1 MHPCRA
7 RIVFPALMWATTV
20 WADEAPLVDLALED
34 LARLEVATVSRKA
47 QKLSETSAAVTVL
60 TAEDIRRSGA
70 RSVPEA
76 LREVP
81 GVSVTQI
88 GAGRWAVGVRGYA
101 GRFSNKLLVLIDG
114 RSVYS
119 PLFSGVFWEALDVML
134 EDVERIEVVRGPGAS
149 LWGANAVNGVINIV
163 TRKATASR
171 GGLLSMRLDN
181 QGHPAVA
188 VRQGVELGGAGAL
201 RVFAKGNELAESRS
215 ASGESGVDGNRGWL
229 AGFRMDS
236 AGSGT
241 NAWMVQGNTY
251 RRSSRENLQTSA
263 QAGLP
268 LLLPLGADLE
278 GSSLVGRY
286 TWGLAGGE
294 ASLQGYVDTQRI
306 EAKNYGTGEVRTAD
320 LDFQH
325 RLAPMGGHE
334 LMWGLGSRFVQ
345 TEIHLSTPVLVVS
358 PSGRKFNVASAFVQD
373 EITLQPRVWK
383 LTLGGRFEHSTI
395 SRLEPQPNA
404 RLMWTPTDADSVWA
418 NWSRAART
426 PSVGEIDTQM
436 FAGLQQTGNPRMPVV
451 AMVSRPGP
459 NWAPRAERLDALEL
473 GYRRGFG
480 NGSFEA
486 VLFHHD
492 YTHLTSTSLDPGGVV
507 LPGVAGL
514 VPAGVVPLQYLNRG
528 NVGSARSTGLELG
541 LDLPV
546 TENLRLQA
554 SYTLMDIRAG
564 RSSDPVTQASGEA
577 LEEASPHYWANLHG
591 LLNLGRGRE
600 LDLMVRRMG
609 AIGLGHVPAYT
620 SVDLRYGWRVS
631 RSFEL
636 AVVGVN
642 LFDPLH
648 QEYAPDF
655 VPSQPAYQPRQGFV
669 QGMWRF

>member
-1 MHPCRA
+1 M
-7 RIVFPALMWATTV
+7 LWAATA
-20 WADEAPLVDLALED
+20 WAEEAPLVDLALED
-34 LARLEVATVSRKA
+34 LGRLEVATVSRKA

-81 GVSVTQI
+81 GVSVAQI
-88 GAGRWAVGVRGYA
+88 GAGRWAIGVRGFA

-114 RSVYS
+114 RNVYS
-119 PLFSGVFWEALDVML
+119 PIFSGVFWEALDVML

-163 TRKATASR
+163 TLKATASR
-171 GGLLSMRLDN
+171 GGLLSMQLDS

-215 ASGESGVDGNRGWL
+215 AGGEPGIDGNRGWL
-229 AGFRMDS
+229 AGFRVDS

-241 NAWMVQGNTY
+241 NAWMVQGNIY
-251 RRSSRENLQTSA
+251 RRSNRENLQARA

-268 LLLPLGADLE
+268 LLLHLGAELE
-278 GSSLVGRY
+278 GSSLVGRH

-306 EAKNYGTGEVRTAD
+306 EAINYGTGEVRTAD

-325 RLAPMGGHE
+325 RLAPMGAHE
-334 LMWGLGSRFVQ
+334 LMWGLGNRFVE
-345 TEIHLSTPVLVVS
+345 TSIHLSTPVLVVS
-358 PSGRKFNVASAFVQD
+358 PSDRKFNVASAFVQD

-383 LTLGGRFEHSTI
+383 LTLGGRFEHSTM
-395 SRLEPQPNA
+395 SSLEPQPNA

-426 PSVGEIDTQM
+426 PSVGEIDTQT

-451 AMVSRPGP
+451 AMVTRPGP
-459 NWAPRAERLDALEL
+459 NWEPRAERLDALEL

-480 NGSFEA
+480 NGSVEA

-492 YTHLTSTSLDPGGVV
+492 YTHLTSIALDPGGVV

-514 VPAGVVPLQYLNRG
+514 VPVGVLPLQYLNRG

-546 TENLRLQA
+546 TESLRLQA

-564 RSSDPVTQASGEA
+564 RSSDPVTQASGAA

-591 LLNLGRGRE
+591 LLSLGRGRK
-600 LDLMVRRMG
+600 LDLMVRRVG
-609 AIGLGHVPAYT
+609 AIDLGHVPAYT

-636 AVVGVN
+636 AVVGLN

-648 QEYAPDF
+648 QEHASDF
-655 VPSQPAYQPRQGFV
+655 VPSQPAYQPRQGFA
-669 QGMWRF
+669 QGLWRF